1 MRPLHTPYG
10 GRLPTVTMRHAGVL
24 FLQNPWELICHPG
37 VLRLRARRAI
47 WEGKVMPK
55 GTGWLSLIGFL
66 GLAVAADAQTP
77 LSQTAGSQ
85 FDGTYA
91 LVSST
96 KLTET
101 FTQSQTGRMRPCPD
115 WQVGPL
121 TIVGGQARVSFVS
134 TSHGVH
140 ADFDGMVGSQG
151 ELVIRSVNPAYDA
164 PAERLLNGRI
174 DGTGTVRAHLLSG
187 CSFDYVWRK

>member
-1 MRPLHTPYG
+1 
-10 GRLPTVTMRHAGVL
+10 
-24 FLQNPWELICHPG
+24 
-37 VLRLRARRAI
+37 
-47 WEGKVMPK
+47 MPK
-55 GTGWLSLIGFL
+55 GAGWLSLVGFF

-101 FTQSQTGRMRPCPD
+101 FIVPESGRMRPCPD

-121 TIVGGQARVSFVS
+121 TIVRGQAKVSFVS

-140 ADFDGMVGSQG
+140 ADFDGMVGSKG

-174 DGTGTVRAHLLSG
+174 DGAGTVRARLITG
-187 CSFDYVWRK
+187 CKFDYVWRK

>member
-1 MRPLHTPYG
+1 
-10 GRLPTVTMRHAGVL
+10 
-24 FLQNPWELICHPG
+24 
-37 VLRLRARRAI
+37 
-47 WEGKVMPK
+47 MPK
-55 GTGWLSLIGFL
+55 GAGWLSLVGFF

-101 FTQSQTGRMRPCPD
+101 FVVPSQGRMRPCPD
-115 WQVGPL
+115 WEVGPL
-121 TIVGGQARVSFVS
+121 TIVRGQARVSAVS
-134 TSHGVH
+134 TSHAVH

-151 ELVIRSVNPAYDA
+151 ELAMRSVNPAYDS
-164 PAERLLNGRI
+164 PNVRLINGRI
-174 DGTGTVRAHLLSG
+174 DGAGTVRARLISG
-187 CSFDYVWRK
+187 CDFDYVWRK